1 MKKILLL
8 LSILLIS
15 FSSCKE
21 YRRVKRDV
29 RTTSEISNFLFTYP
43 IIPISIIGGALLLM
57 FVSYKRNNKKDK
69 IARELVLAKANEL
82 KLSNSITSENYE
94 HISVL
99 INSKLTIQKI
109 EVILNNLIEINK
121 ISAKI
126 LPNDFVLLTD
136 FIYDVD
142 FNAYRDID
150 SVQNVINK
158 KVQVYVN
165 HYLLVNKYG
174 NDIGEKLYNKES
186 WIGMTKE
193 QVIDSYGTPTD
204 IQIEVLKTK
213 TKEILIYGNKSS
225 GEVFTCEDGIVSKFK
240 K

>member
-1 MKKILLL
+1 
-8 LSILLIS
+8 
-15 FSSCKE
+15 
-21 YRRVKRDV
+21 
-29 RTTSEISNFLFTYP
+29 
-43 IIPISIIGGALLLM
+43 M

-109 EVILNNLIEINK
+109 DVILNNLIEINK

-142 FNAYRDID
+142 FNAYRDIN
-150 SVQNVINK
+150 SVQSVINK
-158 KVQVYVN
+158 KGQVFY
-165 HYLLVNKYG
+165 
-174 NDIGEKLYNKES
+174 
-186 WIGMTKE
+186 
-193 QVIDSYGTPTD
+193 
-204 IQIEVLKTK
+204 
-213 TKEILIYGNKSS
+213 
-225 GEVFTCEDGIVSKFK
+225 
-240 K
+240 